1 MPSPAH
7 AFPRPSPAHACPC
20 PRQRPPTTTGRTTWM
35 NRPSSPAA
43 LESCECAVGTGPRSM
58 GHLKR
63 GLPEDAR
70 DTQRHSIQ
78 SYRFVYMQV
87 PLQINHPPTQ
97 RVGFFRLEPTP
108 PRPARLPIMVLAV
121 QLNRRSP
128 VTAVSNDHVVP
139 RYFCDTHLK
148 LCTASPDPHVAQ
160 AAPAES
166 SATKR
171 RVRYYLDPNIGVH
184 SSPEASLLK
193 PHIVRC
199 ACRLPV
205 HIVRRPP

>member
-1 MPSPAH
+1 
-7 AFPRPSPAHACPC
+7 
-20 PRQRPPTTTGRTTWM
+20 
-35 NRPSSPAA
+35 
-43 LESCECAVGTGPRSM
+43 
-58 GHLKR
+58 
-63 GLPEDAR
+63 
-70 DTQRHSIQ
+70 
-78 SYRFVYMQV
+78 
-87 PLQINHPPTQ
+87 
-97 RVGFFRLEPTP
+97 
-108 PRPARLPIMVLAV
+108 MVLAV

>member
-1 MPSPAH
+1 
-7 AFPRPSPAHACPC
+7 
-20 PRQRPPTTTGRTTWM
+20 
-35 NRPSSPAA
+35 
-43 LESCECAVGTGPRSM
+43 
-58 GHLKR
+58 
-63 GLPEDAR
+63 
-70 DTQRHSIQ
+70 
-78 SYRFVYMQV
+78 
-87 PLQINHPPTQ
+87 
-97 RVGFFRLEPTP
+97 
-108 PRPARLPIMVLAV
+108 MVLAV

-171 RVRYYLDPNIGVH
+171 RVRYYLDPNIGMH

-205 HIVRRPP
+205 HIVRRLP

>member
-1 MPSPAH
+1 
-7 AFPRPSPAHACPC
+7 
-20 PRQRPPTTTGRTTWM
+20 
-35 NRPSSPAA
+35 
-43 LESCECAVGTGPRSM
+43 
-58 GHLKR
+58 
-63 GLPEDAR
+63 
-70 DTQRHSIQ
+70 
-78 SYRFVYMQV
+78 
-87 PLQINHPPTQ
+87 
-97 RVGFFRLEPTP
+97 
-108 PRPARLPIMVLAV
+108 MVLAV

-139 RYFCDTHLK
+139 RYFCDIHLK